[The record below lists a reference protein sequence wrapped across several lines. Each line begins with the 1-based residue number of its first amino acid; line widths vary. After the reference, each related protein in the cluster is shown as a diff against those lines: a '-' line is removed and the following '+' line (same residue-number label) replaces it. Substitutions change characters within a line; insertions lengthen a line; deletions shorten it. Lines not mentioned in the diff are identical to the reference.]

1 MGDRPLRSPALAR
14 TRRAAPE
21 QREESTME
29 WRSTQRT
36 RLGLCF
42 VRAVVRWGLPA
53 LLGVALSAAGAQ
65 AAPFAYVLNDSVDG
79 AVSVIDT
86 ATNTVTAT
94 VPEVGGRPGVAVTPD
109 GTRVYVANG
118 PSSVSV
124 IDTATNTV
132 TATVGV
138 GDGPFGVAVTP
149 DGARVYVPNWVSGD
163 VSVIDTATNTVT
175 TTVPVG
181 PRAMAFGQFIGPLP
195 AVVTIAAVIA
205 LFDQAVADGTL
216 VGQGPG
222 NSAPG
227 RLKALG
233 NKLRA
238 ASDLLAR
245 GDIAAACGRL
255 QDVANRTDDAFPPPD
270 FVQGPAAPD
279 LLDAVTALREQLGCV
294 D

>member
-109 GTRVYVANG
+109 G
-118 PSSVSV
+118 
-124 IDTATNTV
+124 
-132 TATVGV
+132 
-138 GDGPFGVAVTP
+138 
-149 DGARVYVPNWVSGD
+149 ARVYVPNWVSGD

-245 GDIAAACGRL
+245 GDIAAARGRL